1 MTNSMKERLFAAGA
15 VVSAVAMLL
24 SGCGANNSNTNSSDN
39 GSNTTASTQEEPAE
53 GIDIANWKGT
63 LPTPDVSKTYNNP
76 QERDNIK
83 DGGTLTL
90 GTTYT
95 ANWNSLN
102 TDGNTLYMGT
112 FWQLYMPQLWDYTA
126 DGEVSPN
133 PDFLSKVEV
142 TSSDPLV
149 VTYDINPKAKWNDGT
164 DITWKD
170 FESTWK
176 TSNGKDANYTPA
188 STDGYDKIASVK
200 AGTSDKQAV
209 VTFSEP
215 YYPYQ
220 ALFQN
225 LLNHNSLDAKT
236 YTSGWIDNPHNE
248 WAAGPFK
255 VQSTDKD
262 STVFVPNEKWWGEKP
277 KLEKITFKYMEDAAA
292 LNAFKNGEL
301 DSISAGSKDNL
312 AAIKSMKDIQL
323 RLGYSLATYVFTY
336 NTKAGALKDIAVR
349 KAISQAFDNETWNK
363 IAYQGMDWN
372 PERPGSEVFLQFQKG
387 YKNNLPADAQKYSV
401 DAAKKTMEDA
411 GYKLGSDGYYAKD
424 GKTVEVSYVYYGDS
438 STTKANA
445 LAYQAM
451 MKKAGIKVKVDNRAT
466 SQWSDDMSKHN
477 YEVMGMG
484 WTATNPFGQT
494 SIVQLYGSDSP
505 SNYAQI
511 GSDEVDKL
519 AAIPG
524 TIEDNDKAV
533 EAGNK
538 AEAAAFELYGTI
550 PTDTPPSYVAV
561 KKGLANYGPAG
572 FQTKHWENI
581 GWQK

>member
-1 MTNSMKERLFAAGA
+1 MDNTMKKRLLAAGA
-15 VVSAVAMLL
+15 VVSALAMLL
-24 SGCGANNSNTNSSDN
+24 SGCGASNSDN
-39 GSNTTASTQEEPAE
+39 GNGGSNTASTAEEPAE

-63 LPTPDVSKTYNNP
+63 LPTPDPTKVYNNP
-76 QERDNIK
+76 QDRDNIK

-90 GTTYT
+90 GNTYT
-95 ANWNSLN
+95 ANWNSFN
-102 TDGNTLYMGT
+102 TDGNTLYMNT
-112 FWQLYMPQLWDYTA
+112 YWAMYMPSLWDYTA
-126 DGEVSPN
+126 DGQVSPN
-133 PDFLSKVEV
+133 KDYLTDVKV

-170 FESTWK
+170 FETTWK
-176 TSNGKDANYTPA
+176 TNNGSDQNYTPA

-220 ALFQN
+220 ALFSS
-225 LLNHNSLDAKT
+225 LLNHNSEDAKT

-255 VQSTDKD
+255 VESTDKD
-262 STVFVPNEKWWGEKP
+262 STVFVPNEKWWGDKP
-277 KLEKITFKYMEDAAA
+277 KLEKVTFKYMEDTAEI
-292 LNAFKNGEL
+292 NAFKNGEI
-301 DSISAGSKDNL
+301 DAVGAGSKDNL
-312 AAIKSMKDIQL
+312 EAVRTVKDTQL

-336 NTKAGALKDIAVR
+336 NAKAGDLKDIAVR
-349 KAISQAFDNETWNK
+349 KAISQAFDSSTWNK
-363 IAYQGMDWN
+363 VAYPGMDWN

-387 YKNNLPADAQKYSV
+387 YKNNLPADIQKYDVSAAQKTLES
-401 DAAKKTMEDA
+401 A
-411 GYKLGSDGYYAKD
+411 GYTKDDDGYYGKD
-424 GKTVEVSYVYYGDS
+424 GKAIEISYVYYGDS
-438 STTKANA
+438 ATTKAKA

-451 MKKAGIKVKVDNRAT
+451 MKKAGIKVKVDNRPT
-466 SQWSDDMSKHN
+466 SQWSDDMAKHN
-477 YEVMGMG
+477 YEVMAMG
-484 WTATNPFGQT
+484 WSASNPFGQT
-494 SIVQLYGSDSP
+494 SIYQLYGSDSP
-505 SNYAQI
+505 SNYAQV
-511 GSDEVDKL
+511 GSDDVDKL
-519 AAIPG
+519 AKVPG